1 MDDFPIIQLRW
12 LRYLSGILLI
22 LISSVVYAEQ
32 LSADETLI
40 LQAINEFQ
48 QDLTDAERYWLS
60 EHRNI
65 RVAVNPDYPPFSS
78 RLPDDSYVGLG
89 PDYLRVF
96 GRMLGVKW
104 VNVPAA
110 DWTEIVE
117 IGVRQDVDVIVTS
130 SDSQEYDSF
139 FRLTETFLPVT
150 VVIVTRRDNTSL
162 QTPGDLH
169 GRVVALIPNYA
180 ASAAL
185 VRDYPD
191 IKGVFVRSPLECL
204 QAVESG
210 RAEAC
215 VESIEVSS
223 HLMRMH
229 QLNGLKFAAVFSGDL
244 APQGFAIRNDWPQL
258 VALIDKALQILPE
271 ELKNRWYERQVQV
284 DYKPQVSR
292 SAAIEFRLTAQER
305 SWLNQHNEF
314 RVAFRPANYP
324 VEFTDDHG
332 RYTGISADYMK
343 RVEELLGVRLTAVP
357 LNVPQSVS
365 TQLSRGRFD
374 MTTAVDPKSWD
385 GQGLLY
391 TKPYLM
397 LPMVIITREGSS
409 YISNMSLLNNL
420 PVSTVADDIATQ
432 LIRENHPSYILR
444 PTKDVQSGLNMVLNG
459 SAEAFI
465 GNLTAI
471 SYIMSR
477 EGLTGL
483 KVAGGTP
490 YNYELAV
497 GVVGNQPIL
506 TSILDKT
513 LDVIS
518 ENERNEIYR
527 KWFSVTLEKRID
539 YTQWIRSIVIAGLAI
554 LLFFFWSLSLR
565 RQVSR
570 RTHELEVSQ
579 AKLNRAQELAHIG
592 SWSISDVTTGQLQ
605 WSAETYRIFGVAVDT
620 PITYS
625 NFMEFVHPA
634 DREMMNR
641 AWKQALRGDNYDIE
655 HRIVVNQQVK
665 WVEEKAELELAEDG
679 SLKQCIGTVQDITE
693 RKLSSQELIKTTRAL
708 RVISSVNEAMVRA
721 ISEDRLLQ
729 DACYLVVH
737 FGGYVRAWIG
747 FAEYDEH
754 CSIKPVS
761 YAGCNSNSLSGFHWH
776 WSESMQNRGLAG
788 DAIVGHQFQIIQ
800 NVYTDDRYQVWRAD
814 AREYGYRSVAAL
826 PIDVGEALPAVL
838 VIYAEAVNVF
848 DDDELAMLR
857 DLVADIGYGIQA
869 IRAQQE
875 RKRVTAELMKSRD
888 MLEIRVEERTREL
901 EEARIQAVEAN
912 HAKSEFL
919 AMMSHEI
926 RTPINGIMGMAEL
939 ALNTELNADSRGYI
953 EKAFTSAHSLLGI
966 INDVLDFS
974 KIEAGHLEL
983 ELMDFDLNDVLE
995 RITNVVGLR
1004 AQDKGLEFVFDIGS
1018 DVPMGLV
1025 GDPTRLGQVLINLG
1039 GNAVKFTERGEI
1051 VIRIQQQERTADR
1064 VTLRFDVKDTGIGI
1078 AEEKQRNLFDMFTQA
1093 DNSVN
1098 RQYGGTGLGL
1108 SISKRLVE
1116 AMGGELKVN
1125 SRLGSGSTFYFS
1137 IQLGYGQ
1144 DSFMS
1149 GRTMASAER
1158 EKHRILIVDDNVLSV
1173 DILSEMVA
1181 GLGFRVTGCTAANEA
1196 ISELE
1201 RAEKEGDPYSLVL
1214 LDWIMPDMDGVTLA
1228 KAVREHQQLQNP
1240 PVVVMVTAYDLGEL
1254 SRQAREREIELHNML
1269 VKPVTPS
1276 ALLDSLVAALGD
1288 GVALTVP
1295 ANSLIPAS
1303 DEAMKTLLS
1312 GHRVLLV
1319 EDNEINQDMAMD
1331 ALRQAGTSVAL
1342 AENGQQA
1349 IDRLETEDFDIVLM
1363 DVHMPVMDGMTA
1375 TKILRANPKY
1385 SDLPIIALTANAL
1398 AGDRERFLSV
1408 GMNDYL
1414 SKPVRIQELLRTV
1427 AKWLARLNQTDQSPS
1442 EDQNVTKI
1450 TSHDADTSARYE
1462 GLNVAEGL
1470 EYCNHNM
1477 GLYRRSLQKYL
1488 KYTDFVD
1495 QFNRL
1500 MADGDMDVAGR
1511 QAHTLKGSSGAI
1523 GAQQIQQLSKELQL
1537 ACESS
1542 DIHRID
1548 GILPELADA
1557 LNITCG
1563 SIGQFLEGE

>member
-1 MDDFPIIQLRW
+1 M
-12 LRYLSGILLI
+12 SSIL
-22 LISSVVYAEQ
+22 YAEEAG
-32 LSADETLI
+32 ADEVLI

-48 QDLTDAERYWLS
+48 QGLTDAERYWLN
-60 EHRNI
+60 EHQNI
-65 RVAVNPDYPPFSS
+65 RVAINPDYPPFSS
-78 RLPDDSYVGLG
+78 RLPDSKYVGLG
-89 PDYLRVF
+89 PDYLHVF

-104 VNVPAA
+104 INVPVT
-110 DWTEIVE
+110 DWTDIAE
-117 IGVRQDVDVIVTS
+117 IGMKQDVDVIVTAS
-130 SDSQEYDSF
+130 GSQEYGSL

-150 VVIVTRRDNTSL
+150 VVIVTRQDNVSL
-162 QTPGDLH
+162 QTPRDLRD
-169 GRVVALIPNYA
+169 RVVALIPNYA

-191 IKGVFVRSPLECL
+191 IKGIFVRSPLECL

-210 RAEAC
+210 DVEAC

-223 HLMRMH
+223 HLMRKH
-229 QLNGLKFAAVFSGDL
+229 QLDSLKFAAVLSGDF
-244 APQGFAIRNDWPQL
+244 ASQGFAIRNDWPQL
-258 VALIDKALQILPE
+258 VALINKALQTLPE
-271 ELKNRWYERQVQV
+271 ALKNRWYEQQVQV
-284 DYKPQVSR
+284 DYKPQMGR
-292 SAAIEFRLTAQER
+292 SAAIEFRLTAEER
-305 SWLNQHNEF
+305 SWLNRHSEF

-324 VEFTDDHG
+324 VEFTDDRG

-357 LNVPQSVS
+357 LTMPQSVS

-374 MTTAVDPKSWD
+374 MTTAIDPKSWD

-397 LPMVIITREGSS
+397 LPMVIVTRENSS
-409 YISNMSLLNNL
+409 YVSNMTLLNNL

-432 LIRENHPSYILR
+432 LIRENHPGYILR
-444 PTKDVQSGLNMVLNG
+444 PTKNVQSGLNMVLNG

-483 KVAGGTP
+483 KIAGGTP

-497 GVVGNQPIL
+497 GVVGKQPL
-506 TSILDKT
+506 LVSILDKT
-513 LDVIS
+513 LDLIS

-527 KWFSVTLEKRID
+527 KWFSVTLEKKIN
-539 YTQWIRSIVIAGLAI
+539 YAPWIRSIVIAGLAI

-579 AKLNRAQELAHIG
+579 GKLNRAQELAHIG
-592 SWSISDVTTGQLQ
+592 SWSIKDVTTGQLQ
-605 WSAETYRIFGVAVDT
+605 WSAETYRIFGVAIDT
-620 PITYS
+620 PMTYA
-625 NFMEFVHPA
+625 NFMEFIHPA
-634 DREMMNR
+634 DREMMNL
-641 AWKQALRGDNYDIE
+641 AWERALRGENYDIE
-655 HRIVVNQQVK
+655 HRIVVNKQVK

-693 RKLSSQELIKTTRAL
+693 RKLSNQELIRTTRTL
-708 RVISSVNEAMVRA
+708 RVISSVNEVMVRA
-721 ISEDRLLQ
+721 VDEHQLLQ

-747 FAEYDEH
+747 FAEYDEQY
-754 CSIKPVS
+754 SIKPVS
-761 YAGCNSNSLSGFHWH
+761 YAGCDSNSLSGFHWH

-800 NVYTDDRYQVWRAD
+800 NVYTDDRYEYWRDD
-814 AREYGYRSVAAL
+814 AREHGYRSVAAL

-838 VIYAEAVNVF
+838 VIYAAAVNIF

-875 RKRVTAELMKSRD
+875 RKRVAAELMKSRD

-939 ALNTELNADSRGYI
+939 ALNTELNSDSRGYI
-953 EKAFTSAHSLLGI
+953 EKAFTSAYSLLAI

-983 ELMDFDLNDVLE
+983 ELMDFDLNEVLE
-995 RITNVVGLR
+995 RIINVVGLR

-1039 GNAVKFTERGEI
+1039 GNAVKFTDSGEI
-1051 VIRIQQQERTADR
+1051 IVRIQQLERSEDQ

-1078 AEEKQRNLFDMFTQA
+1078 AEDKQRNLFNMFTQA

-1125 SRLGSGSTFYFS
+1125 SRLGHGSTFYFS

-1173 DILSEMVA
+1173 DVLSEMVA
-1181 GLGFRVTGCTAANEA
+1181 GLGFRVTGCTAANEV

-1201 RAEKEGDPYSLVL
+1201 QAEQEADPYSLVL
-1214 LDWIMPDMDGVTLA
+1214 LDWIMPDEDGISLA
-1228 KAVREHQQLQNP
+1228 QEISKHQQLQDP
-1240 PVVVMVTAYDLGEL
+1240 PVVVMVTAYDLSEL
-1254 SRQAREREIELHNML
+1254 SRQAQERDVELHSML

-1276 ALLDSLVAALGD
+1276 ALLDTLVAALGD

-1295 ANSLIPAS
+1295 ANTLIPTS
-1303 DEAMKTLLS
+1303 DEALKAVLA
-1312 GHRVLLV
+1312 GHRALLV

-1331 ALRQAGTSVAL
+1331 ALRQAGMSVAL

-1349 IDRLETEDFDIVLM
+1349 IERLEEEDFDIVLM

-1375 TKILRANPKY
+1375 TKILRTNPKY

-1398 AGDRERFLSV
+1398 AGDRERFMNV

-1427 AKWLARLNQTDQSPS
+1427 AKWLGQLKPADQKRLEAENTAMQIDYA
-1442 EDQNVTKI
+1442 
-1450 TSHDADTSARYE
+1450 ADTFANYE

-1488 KYTDFVD
+1488 KYIDFVE
-1495 QFNRL
+1495 QVNRL
-1500 MADGDMDVAGR
+1500 ITDKEMDVAGR

-1523 GAQQIQQLSKELQL
+1523 GAQRIQQLSKELQL

-1542 DIHRID
+1542 DIQRID

-1557 LNITCG
+1557 LNTTCR
-1563 SIGQFLEGE
+1563 SIEQFLEGE